1 MNLKVFDCS
10 KLYSA
15 IETMKSDYDNW
26 KKVLKKTQLRAQTEI
41 KLWERALEKV
51 RETIKG
57 NSLKTTF
64 DVKNNENEIFV
75 TITFTPTQS
84 KCIKINDGYHLRDF
98 TLPDGLEW
106 IQKIIADLNESLTK
120 IDLDQNYV
128 SSQQEKLYSTEKY
141 LMNMGKA
148 QPQNAIGTV
157 GQTKVNG
164 NVEKKPE
171 DPTAFMNH
179 RKSEF
184 EAFMLRAEEDRA
196 LINNLTDEVL
206 VMLNKLTSINSK
218 MLTDSIVD
226 GIKNEID
233 ELLERFGEENITA
246 ETAKHSTTNNQRSP
260 TKIAPTKYISKKTS
274 QTKHSFKDMEIMQKL
289 LPTVETHR
297 SEMVLVD
304 LMDIRKIKIK
314 LIEYESNRNSG
325 TKNGLVKNQA
335 SLSDL
340 SDIHLSDN
348 FSDQIISNESVTNKI
363 GYHVSVS
370 DNINT
375 SENYSLHI
383 NFAINPA
390 HEITISKIDLERKEN
405 VFAAE
410 ETQPIKIQAETES
423 GGNRV
428 NSKQNSNGT
437 QTYLKC
443 TKSLKCDVKGSLDR
457 STSEAQKKSAPDI
470 MMKYNESS
478 GGMCKSKCKND
489 AVSRPPFNDILK
501 MKSDVDQY
509 IDDKTI
515 RNILRLSSFDSTE
528 AESPIDGDANNID
541 PTEKQSN
548 KFKFL
553 QNLNDNMSLYKL
565 PDLLRD
571 RKLENTVNE
580 EICAE
585 NRSNHI
591 LKNKNCNFN
600 IEIESGKEKIKSSI
614 SARSFTVITVDV
626 CNDGQNPDDS
636 FDQSETDD
644 MKSKVTKNKTF
655 SVQDIMT

>member
-1 MNLKVFDCS
+1 MNLRVGDISDCS
-10 KLYSA
+10 KLYSN
-15 IETMKSDYDNW
+15 IETMKNDYDNW
-26 KKVLKKTQLRAQTEI
+26 KNVLKKTHLKVQTEI
-41 KLWERALEKV
+41 KLWERAIEKV
-51 RETIKG
+51 RETIRA
-57 NSLKTTF
+57 NSLGTTF
-64 DVKNNENEIFV
+64 DVKNNENDIFV

-98 TLPDGLEW
+98 TLPGGLEW

-128 SSQQEKLYSTEKY
+128 STQQEKLYSTEKY
-141 LMNMGKA
+141 LMNGGKA
-148 QPQNAIGTV
+148 HTQNAIGTV

-171 DPTAFMNH
+171 DLTALMNH

-184 EAFMLRAEEDRA
+184 EEFMLRAEEDSA

-246 ETAKHSTTNNQRSP
+246 ETAKLSINNQRSP
-260 TKIAPTKYISKKTS
+260 TKIAPTKYISKKIS
-274 QTKHSFKDMEIMQKL
+274 QTKHYFKDMEIVQKL
-289 LPTVETHR
+289 FPTVDTHI
-297 SEMVLVD
+297 SEPVLVD

-325 TKNGLVKNQA
+325 TENGLAKNQV

-348 FSDQIISNESVTNKI
+348 FSDQIISNERVTNII
-363 GYHVSVS
+363 GSHVSVS
-370 DNINT
+370 DNINP
-375 SENYSLHI
+375 SGNYSLHI

-405 VFAAE
+405 DFVSE
-410 ETQPIKIQAETES
+410 ETQPIKIRAETES
-423 GGNRV
+423 GDNRV
-428 NSKQNSNGT
+428 NSKQNSNRT
-437 QTYLKC
+437 QTYVKC
-443 TKSLKCDVKGSLDR
+443 TKSLKCDVKASLDR
-457 STSEAQKKSAPDI
+457 STSEAQKKSAADI

-478 GGMCKSKCKND
+478 VGMCKSKCKND
-489 AVSRPPFNDILK
+489 AVSRPPFNDISK
-501 MKSDVDQY
+501 IKSDVDLY
-509 IDDKTI
+509 IDEI
-515 RNILRLSSFDSTE
+515 RNILRSGSFDSTE
-528 AESPIDGDANNID
+528 AESPTDVDVNNID
-541 PTEKQSN
+541 PTKKQSN

-553 QNLNDNMSLYKL
+553 QNVNDNMSIYKL

-585 NRSNHI
+585 RSNHI
-591 LKNKNCNFN
+591 LKKNCNFN
-600 IEIESGKEKIKSSI
+600 VEIESGKEKIKSSI
-614 SARSFTVITVDV
+614 SGRNFTVITVQV
-626 CNDGQNPDDS
+626 CNDGKNPDDS
-636 FDQSETDD
+636 FDKSETDD
-644 MKSKVTKNKTF
+644 KKSKITKNKTF